1 MTMDEFGLHFKML
14 AVRYP
19 ADDDFVAVVKC
30 HVADLSETGATAV
43 R

>member
-1 MTMDEFGLHFKML
+1 MDEFDLHFKML

-19 ADDDFVAVVKC
+19 ADDDFVALVKG
-30 HVADLSETGATAV
+30 HVANLSESGATAV